1 MTHLPHG
8 DYKWI
13 PHVVDHWSKFQF
25 IYPLTCKTAADVA
38 NALHKWV
45 VPVMGLPSVLQSD
58 NGSEF
63 INSVIEE
70 LVAAWPGQV
79 QLVSGHSRHLQSQG
93 TDDQC

>member
-70 LVAAWPGQV
+70 LVAAWPVQV
-79 QLVSGHSRHLQSQG
+79 QLVSGHPRHLQSQG
-93 TDDQC
+93 TDDQY